1 MLYTLKNDRM
11 TVTVNSRGAE
21 LWSLVR
27 DGNEYLWQGDERYW
41 SGRAP
46 VLFPIC
52 GRLYDGKYRY
62 AGKEYTLPIHGFAK
76 DSEFAVRAT
85 EDALICTLEA
95 NDATREVYPFDF
107 CLTIVYRLKNDRTLR
122 VESTVSNRGGET
134 LPFSYGAH
142 PGFRVPLRD
151 ADCFEDC
158 YLRFAGGTVP
168 RRLVFSD
175 TCFQTGRTAE
185 FPLMDGDLLLL
196 RHDLFDRDAIF
207 LENTGG
213 RVLLNTKN
221 HTREVSVRF
230 ADFPYLGI
238 WHRPHTDAPYVCIEP
253 WAGLP
258 SRDGKVDDFATKDAM
273 LHLGAGE
280 EKTLTYEISVR

>member
-1 MLYTLKNDRM
+1 MLYTLKNDHL
-11 TVTVNSRGAE
+11 TIAVNSHGAE
-21 LWSLVR
+21 LWSLMR
-27 DGNEYLWQGDERYW
+27 DGNEYLWQGDAHYW

-52 GRLYDGKYRY
+52 GRLYGGKYRY
-62 AGKEYTLPIHGFAK
+62 AGKEYSLPVHGFAR
-76 DSEFAVRAT
+76 DSEFAIHADG
-85 EDALICTLEA
+85 DALICTLEA
-95 NDATREVYPFDF
+95 SDATRAVYPFDF
-107 CLTIVYRLKNDRTLR
+107 RLTVVYRLKNDRTLR
-122 VESTVSNRGGET
+122 VKSTVANLGGTE

-151 ADCFEDC
+151 ADRFEDC
-158 YLRFAGGTVP
+158 YLRFAGGTTP
-168 RRLVFSD
+168 RQLVFSD
-175 TCFQTGRTAE
+175 TCFQTGKAAD
-185 FPLMDGDLLLL
+185 FPLIDGDLLLL
-196 RHDLFDRDAIF
+196 RHELFDHDAIF

-221 HTREVSVRF
+221 SNREVSVRF
-230 ADFPYLGI
+230 ADFPYLGL
-238 WHRPHTDAPYVCIEP
+238 WHRPHTDAPYLCIEP

-258 SRDGKVDDFATKDAM
+258 SRDGVVDDLADKDAM